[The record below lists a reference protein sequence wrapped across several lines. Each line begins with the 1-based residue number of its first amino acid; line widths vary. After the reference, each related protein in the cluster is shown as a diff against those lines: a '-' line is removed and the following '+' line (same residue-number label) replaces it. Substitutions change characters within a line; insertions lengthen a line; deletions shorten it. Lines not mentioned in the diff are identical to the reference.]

1 MVFERVDHLRTLDFR
16 WRCSAFVDQTRQAL
30 IRKMRD
36 VAFLEVTM
44 NATVRLAD
52 QDQEIL
58 DCYPV
63 MAELRPHV
71 GHDEFLERV
80 RRQREIADYRL
91 AYVTDG
97 EVKAVAGFRISEC
110 LAWGK
115 FLYVDDLVAKSSE
128 RSKGYG
134 GILLDWLIAYANKQD
149 CDQFHLDSNVQ
160 RFAAHRFYLNK
171 RMAIEAHHFG
181 LKLKD

>member
-1 MVFERVDHLRTLDFR
+1 MSRRITLAAEDR
-16 WRCSAFVDQTRQAL
+16 
-30 IRKMRD
+30 
-36 VAFLEVTM
+36 
-44 NATVRLAD
+44 
-52 QDQEIL
+52 EIQN
-58 DCYPV
+58 CYPV

-71 GHDEFLERV
+71 PPEEFLSRV
-80 RRQREIADYRL
+80 KRQMEAAGYRL
-91 AYVTDG
+91 AYLTDG

-115 FLYVDDLVAKSSE
+115 FMYVDDLVSKGGE

-134 GILLDWLIAYANKQD
+134 GELFDWLVEYAKRED
-149 CDQFHLDSNVQ
+149 CDQFHLDSGVQ
-160 RFAAHRFYLNK
+160 RFGAHRFYLTK